1 MHRRDIDM
9 TRGPLLKAII
19 LYTIPIICTGL
30 LQLLFNA
37 ADLVVIGQF
46 RGSRSVAAVSA
57 TGAITN
63 LIVNLF
69 IGLSAGTGVT
79 VAHAL
84 GGNHQ
89 EEARRTVHTALP
101 TALIGGVALAVIGVT
116 FAETFLR
123 LMNTP
128 ERVLALSAVY
138 MRLYFCGMPFNMTYN
153 FCASILRA
161 AGDTRGPLIY
171 LSIAGVVNVVLNLIF
186 VTLFGMDVEG
196 VALATTISQALSA
209 FLVVRALLMRTD
221 ACKLE
226 LKKMR
231 FYAKQFAKI
240 IRIGLPAGIQGA
252 MFSISNVI
260 VQSSVNSFGSE
271 IIMSA
276 NGAAANLEGFNYTAL
291 NAFHQTAVNFIGQNT
306 GAHQYKRVKK
316 IYWICSACVVVLG
329 LAGGTLMY
337 TFGRPLLSMY
347 ITDSLQAIS
356 FGMMRMTYVTLPYF
370 ICGLQDLGTGALRG
384 LGSSFAPMLISVL
397 GVCGIRIGWIYTVFA
412 IPKYHNLPG
421 LYIAYPLS
429 WLATYICLFIVFQIV
444 YRKRVKA
451 DLAQH
456 PEESPQ
462 NV

>member
-9 TRGPLLKAII
+9 TRGPLFKAII
-19 LYTIPIICTGL
+19 LYTIPIICTGI

-37 ADLVVIGQF
+37 ADLIVIGQF

-69 IGLSAGTGVT
+69 IGLSAGTGVS

-84 GGNHQ
+84 GGNRS
-89 EEARRTVHTALP
+89 EEVHRTVHTALP
-101 TALIGGVALAVIGVT
+101 TALIGGVLLSIVGVT
-116 FAETFLR
+116 FAETFLTM
-123 LMNTP
+123 MNTP

-153 FCASILRA
+153 FCSSILRA
-161 AGDTRGPLIY
+161 AGDTRGPLVY
-171 LSIAGVVNVVLNLIF
+171 LSTAGVVNVILNLIF

-209 FLVVRALLMRTD
+209 VLVVRALQKRTD

-231 FYAKQFAKI
+231 FYAKPFLKI
-240 IRIGLPAGIQGA
+240 IRIGLPAGIQGS

-271 IIMSA
+271 IIMSG

-306 GAHQYKRVKK
+306 GAHQYKRVRKVNL
-316 IYWICSACVVVLG
+316 ICIGCVTIMG
-329 LAGGTLMY
+329 LVGGFLMY
-337 TFGRPLLSMY
+337 TFGRPLLSLY

-356 FGMMRMTYVTLPYF
+356 FGMMRMAYVSLPYF
-370 ICGLQDLGTGALRG
+370 ICGLQDLMTGALRG
-384 LGSSFAPMLISVL
+384 LGSSFVPMLISVL

-429 WLATYICLFIVFQIV
+429 WLATFICLVIAFEIV
-444 YRKRVKA
+444 YHKRVKE
-451 DLAQH
+451 DLAVQ
-456 PEESPQ
+456 PKTAS
-462 NV
+462 